1 MGGLLAISRAI
12 DGLNRTLAVLA
23 AACVLLAA
31 LLSAANAAFRYGIN
45 GLIQLSREV
54 EFLGSIRTLV
64 GWYGNNSNAFLE
76 GQWYLFAI
84 IVLLGAGWTLKTN
97 GHVRVDL
104 VYGSVSDR
112 ARTWIDLL
120 GAIFFLMPMCLILIW
135 FTWPWFVD
143 AWRSGEMSSNAGGL
157 IRWPVKLLLPVGFA
171 LVALQGVSEILKCV
185 VSLVTGER
193 REHAYEK
200 PQQ

>member
-1 MGGLLAISRAI
+1 LGG
-12 DGLNRTLAVLA
+12 VLA
-23 AACVLLAA
+23 AGCVLLAS

-76 GQWYLFAI
+76 GQWYLFAV

-112 ARTWIDLL
+112 TRTWIDLL

-157 IRWPVKLLLPVGFA
+157 VRWPVKLLLPVGFT

-193 REHAYEK
+193 RGHAYEK